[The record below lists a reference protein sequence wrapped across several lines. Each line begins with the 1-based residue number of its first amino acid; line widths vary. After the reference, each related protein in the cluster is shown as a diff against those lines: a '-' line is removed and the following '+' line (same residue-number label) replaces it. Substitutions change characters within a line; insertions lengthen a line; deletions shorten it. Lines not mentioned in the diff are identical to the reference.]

1 MILYLALFLQTLLIL
16 VILTYLFVEVEKIKN
31 KQERDNMHLL
41 NNIKNLTNLINEN
54 KINIL

>member
-31 KQERDNMHLL
+31 KQERDNTHLL
-41 NNIKNLTNLINEN
+41 NNIKNLTNLLNEN
-54 KINIL
+54 KNNIL

>member
-16 VILTYLFVEVEKIKN
+16 IILTYLFVEVEKIKN
-31 KQERDNMHLL
+31 KQEKDNTHLL

>member
-31 KQERDNMHLL
+31 KQERDNIHLL
-41 NNIKNLTNLINEN
+41 NNIKNLTNLLNEN

>member
-1 MILYLALFLQTLLIL
+1 MILYISIFLQTLLIL
-16 VILTYLFVEVEKIKN
+16 IILTYLFVEVEKIKN
-31 KQERDNMHLL
+31 KQERDNIHLL

>member
-31 KQERDNMHLL
+31 KQERDNIHLL
-41 NNIKNLTNLINEN
+41 NNIKNLTNLLNEN
-54 KINIL
+54 KTNIL